1 MDDNPRHRASSAE
14 IAQAAS
20 TVLGIEHDTPPPS
33 EVQVINANMT
43 VVCLTS
49 GALYRLASSR
59 ADSHGQYHLRSL
71 DYSTTRL
78 VSQAELEEDYRM
90 IGASSQ

>member
-1 MDDNPRHRASSAE
+1 MDDSPRHRASSAE

-43 VVCLTS
+43 VVCLAS
-49 GALYRLASSR
+49 GALYRLGSTQP
-59 ADSHGQYHLRSL
+59 DSHGQYRLKSL
-71 DYSTTRL
+71 DYGTTRL
-78 VSQAELEEDYRM
+78 VSQAELEEDYQVV
-90 IGASSQ
+90 GVQ